1 MNIMATKQTV
11 FSKANRSFRWTAL
24 AEISAKLIAPLMNMV
39 LARFISSE
47 IFGIVATLTVVTGL
61 ATTLS
66 ESGFA
71 RYIQQHQFQSEE
83 EKKKACRTSLTS
95 SLVFGLL
102 LFAAIAIWR
111 MPVSSL
117 IGSSGYEMY
126 LVLAAGSIPFHAV
139 IAVETSILKRDFK
152 FRLTS
157 LVRVGSALLT
167 AGVEIG
173 LAVMGHGLIALSVG
187 GLVSSAV
194 LAVILF
200 FFLDDKRIFGFSWKA
215 FKESFS
221 ANFFFLLEGLCIWL
235 ASALDV
241 LLLGSA
247 FGDSLVGT
255 YKLAFTTEKGIVA
268 LLGAIFSPVL
278 ISLIS
283 KFQQDDPEFKASL
296 MRYQKAVSFLAFP
309 VGIGMFVFRDGIT
322 RILLG
327 SGWEAAIPIFGYFA
341 LVDCI
346 KIAISDYISSMMNGR
361 GKPYGSVLAQIPFLV
376 CIVLCCVFAR
386 ELGFETFTILRAGC
400 TLVLILSYTLLC
412 KPVLSVSPWRFYIGL
427 VPPLIGSLIMA
438 AACLPATMLSAGIPM
453 TLLGVLIGFVVYLSA
468 MRLLFPQYFANF
480 LAILLDRDVS
490 EETMTVPKVEQRL
503 SKSKKI
509 WRFKGPIKVSFFALV
524 ATCLCVPAAL
534 SFSTAAS
541 SYVPLQESSL
551 SFDICNAA
559 NRNGGEKVSLLE
571 YVPVGATYENGRKI
585 LNSTRAFT
593 NFRSDWPDLFNF
605 FLSPIDS
612 EEFIAIDEG
621 GIQRSIAPLSLMTSH
636 IVNYDFDSSGHPRF
650 ETAGLFAMFLPS
662 ETGIPFT
669 SSNIFIS
676 QGLADKIL
684 HGSQDYRSVLGKT
697 IHYQDKNYT
706 IANIIV
712 DTKDSWFYTVLST
725 IYGDFGCVTDYS
737 RLENGCGF
745 FGAFTNQPFALKDYL
760 EYGVS
765 RCFDNIQNTNVYLS
779 GPGGRWDW
787 SAEKSISYDGL
798 RIQVFQGHKFSWTG
812 KTAAACALFFVLL
825 GGEIAFLLLAL
836 KKLKYGNMPWTH
848 ALSISSFGFV
858 GCGIVCI
865 GASLITRYYY
875 RFWLYYAFSLGL
887 FAIGI
892 SLLIFAVLLVLGRR
906 KRESIHESI

>member
-1 MNIMATKQTV
+1 MNIMATERTL

-24 AEISAKLIAPLMNMV
+24 AEISAKLIVPLMNMV

-102 LFAAIAIWR
+102 LFGAIAIWR
-111 MPVSSL
+111 IPVANL

-167 AGVEIG
+167 AGVEIA

-194 LAVILF
+194 LAVVLF

-361 GKPYGSVLAQIPFLV
+361 GKPYGSVLAQIPFLI
-376 CIVLCCVFAR
+376 CIILCCVFAR

-400 TLVLILSYTLLC
+400 TLILILSYTLLC
-412 KPVLSVSPWRFYIGL
+412 KPILSISPWRFYIGL

-453 TLLGVLIGFVVYLSA
+453 TLFGVLIGFVVYLSA

-480 LAILLDRDVS
+480 LSILFDRNVS
-490 EETMTVPKVEQRL
+490 EEAMTVPAVEKRI
-503 SKSKKI
+503 SKSKRF
-509 WRFKGPIKVSFFALV
+509 WRFKGPIKVSFFALF

-551 SFDICNAA
+551 PFDICNAA

-571 YVPVGATYENGRKI
+571 YVPVGGTYDNGRKI
-585 LNSTRAFT
+585 MNSTRAFT
-593 NFRSDWPDLFNF
+593 NFRSRWPDLFNF
-605 FLSPIDS
+605 YLAPTNAA
-612 EEFIAIDEG
+612 EFVSTDDAGVE
-621 GIQRSIAPLSLMTSH
+621 RSIAPLSLMTSH
-636 IVNYDFDSSGHPRF
+636 IVSYDFDSAGHPRF
-650 ETAGLFAMFLPS
+650 ETAGLFAMYLPS
-662 ETGIPFT
+662 ETGVPFN

-676 QGLADKIL
+676 QGLADKL
-684 HGSQDYRSVLGKT
+684 LNGSQDYRSVLGKE

-706 IANIIV
+706 IGNIIIEA
-712 DTKDSWFYTVLST
+712 KESWLYTVLST
-725 IYGDFGCVTDYS
+725 LYGDFGCVTDYS
-737 RLENGCGF
+737 RLKKGCGF
-745 FGAFTNQPFALKDYL
+745 YGAFTNQPFALKDYL

-765 RCFDNIQNTNVYLS
+765 HYFGNIQNTNVYLS
-779 GPGGRWDW
+779 GPNGRWDW
-787 SAEKSISYDGL
+787 SAERSVAFDGL
-798 RIQVFQGHKFSWTG
+798 RIQIFQGQTFSWTG
-812 KTAAACALFFVLL
+812 KTAIACVLCVALLS
-825 GGEIAFLLLAL
+825 GEIALLVLAL
-836 KKLKYGNMPWTH
+836 RKLKYDHVPWTH
-848 ALSISSFGFV
+848 ALGISAFGLV
-858 GCGIVCI
+858 GCGLVCV
-865 GASLITRYYY
+865 GASFITRYYY

-887 FAIGI
+887 FSVGI

-906 KRESIHESI
+906 KHESI